1 MKRRHARLGAAAID
15 VAAVLIFV
23 AAGRDSHDEDASIAG
38 LLGVAAPFL
47 IGLAVGWIVVVVTRG
62 HPLSLRT
69 GAIVWGSTL
78 VVGLLLRR
86 LAWDRGTAFSFIVV
100 TALVLAMFM
109 LGWRAIWALGPSRRA
124 VRSPSPPSKA
134 GR

>member
-1 MKRRHARLGAAAID
+1 MIGAVAID

-23 AAGRDSHDEDASIAG
+23 AAGRNSHDADATVAG

-47 IGLAVGWIVVVVTRG
+47 IGVAAGWLLVPGARRDPV
-62 HPLSLRT
+62 SLRT
-69 GAIVWGSTL
+69 GSGIWAST
-78 VVGLLLRR
+78 VIVGLLLRR
-86 LAWDRGTAFSFIVV
+86 FAWDRGTALSFVIV
-100 TALVLAMFM
+100 TALVLGLLL

-124 VRSPSPPSKA
+124 VRSPSPPTEA